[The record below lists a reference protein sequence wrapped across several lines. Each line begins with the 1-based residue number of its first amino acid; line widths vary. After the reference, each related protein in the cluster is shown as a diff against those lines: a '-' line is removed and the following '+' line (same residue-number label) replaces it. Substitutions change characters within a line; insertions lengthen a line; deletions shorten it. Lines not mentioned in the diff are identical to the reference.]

1 MRAHC
6 GSLREVIAMNNLK
19 RQISEICADSSDT
32 WITVAD
38 IATATGAPIGR
49 CLAAMREHEALED
62 EGDGT
67 WKIDASALTREEEPR
82 EEEESK
88 EEKEFKLGGSFGE
101 TMENITMPLQALA
114 QRVEALEEV
123 VFSPK
128 YRREPLLTRPKRYS
142 MTQMLDQGIIE
153 LGDEVKVVGSKAH
166 ATIASG
172 LFVMTPRGQRV
183 RTLQWVKKHCKECN
197 TRMHGYLLHLRTGKT
212 IEELRVSALTAERE
226 EK

>member
-1 MRAHC
+1 
-6 GSLREVIAMNNLK
+6 MNNLK

-67 WKIDASALTREEEPR
+67 WRIDVSALKSEEEPR
-82 EEEESK
+82 EGEETSK
-88 EEKEFKLGGSFGE
+88 EESAAKAE
-101 TMENITMPLQALA
+101 PLQALA

-128 YRREPLLTRPKRYS
+128 YRREPMLTRPKRYS

-172 LFVMTPRGQRV
+172 LFVTTPRGQRV

-212 IEELRVSALTAERE
+212 IEELRASALTAERE
-226 EK
+226 EVLKNT

>member
-1 MRAHC
+1 
-6 GSLREVIAMNNLK
+6 MNNLK

-62 EGDGT
+62 DGDGT
-67 WKIDASALTREEEPR
+67 WRIDASALKSEEDPR

-88 EEKEFKLGGSFGE
+88 EEKEFNAGALTVSTANGSV
-101 TMENITMPLQALA
+101 TMPWEDLA

-128 YRREPLLTRPKRYS
+128 YRREPMLTRPKRYS
-142 MTQMLDQGIIE
+142 MTQMLDQGILE

-172 LFVMTPRGQRV
+172 LFVTTPRGQRV

-212 IEELRVSALTAERE
+212 IEELRASALTAERE

>member
-1 MRAHC
+1 
-6 GSLREVIAMNNLK
+6 MNNLK

-67 WKIDASALTREEEPR
+67 WKINASALKSEEEPR
-82 EEEESK
+82 EEETSK
-88 EEKEFKLGGSFGE
+88 EESATKA
-101 TMENITMPLQALA
+101 PLEALA

-123 VFSPK
+123 VFNPK

-172 LFVMTPRGQRV
+172 LFVTTPRGQRV

-212 IEELRVSALTAERE
+212 IEELRASALAAARE

>member
-1 MRAHC
+1 
-6 GSLREVIAMNNLK
+6 MNNLK

-67 WKIDASALTREEEPR
+67 WKIDASALKSEEEPR
-82 EEEESK
+82 EEEETSK
-88 EEKEFKLGGSFGE
+88 EETSKEESATKGA
-101 TMENITMPLQALA
+101 PLEALEK
-114 QRVEALEEV
+114 RVEALEEV
-123 VFSPK
+123 VFNPK
-128 YRREPLLTRPKRYS
+128 YRREPMLTRPKRYS

-166 ATIASG
+166 AKIASG

-212 IEELRVSALTAERE
+212 IEELRASALTAERE
-226 EK
+226 EEVLKNTCQK

>member
-1 MRAHC
+1 
-6 GSLREVIAMNNLK
+6 MNNLK

-62 EGDGT
+62 DGDGT
-67 WKIDASALTREEEPR
+67 WKIDASALKSEEEPR
-82 EEEESK
+82 EEETSK
-88 EEKEFKLGGSFGE
+88 EESAAEAE
-101 TMENITMPLQALA
+101 PLQALA

-212 IEELRVSALTAERE
+212 IEELRASALTAERE